1 MATRHPMTTRSRIN
15 EREHPMLTRS
25 LSRKHPQ
32 PKPQRRRRRNQV
44 KRGVNKPFVSPLAEM
59 SCLDLCW
66 LGMSQTHVEPVLLER
81 TDSVF
86 SIPSARY
93 DEEVKLEELVY
104 AHRKPFRF
112 KCSQTHVEPVLL
124 PRTDSILSIAT
135 PRYDEEVKLEELVYA
150 HRKPFRFKYLT

>member
-66 LGMSQTHVEPVLLER
+66 LGMSQTHVEPVRLETFGLSR
-81 TDSVF
+81 DM
-86 SIPSARY
+86 SAPVERVPLELMSN
-93 DEEVKLEELVY
+93 DEC
-104 AHRKPFRF
+104 RRGG
-112 KCSQTHVEPVLL
+112 
-124 PRTDSILSIAT
+124 
-135 PRYDEEVKLEELVYA
+135 
-150 HRKPFRFKYLT
+150 YLRGF